1 MRNKICTQIVVG
13 ISVLILTSAAGAQDE
28 QWLQYHSERQ
38 AWRIVGDMEV
48 SNPKVVSDKPDGIEL
63 PDFTCD
69 EPFFALW
76 STPMVGAGGLW
87 MAFDRQNKQGRPYDL
102 LYIDSNGDC
111 NLADESAISSYEVD
125 DRDNS
130 QTSFFGPI
138 KIIFEGEDGPVT
150 YHINVEFYNFSSR
163 RNLYVRSAG
172 WYEGTI
178 NVAGAK
184 KHCVLIDQNVN
195 GTFDD
200 KSLEVHKSD
209 RIRIGRK
216 GNRDTRYVGNY
227 IEVDD
232 VLYQLEIA
240 RDGAY
245 IKLTKAEDVKFG
257 NIRLSETITEFSAG
271 GENGLFTL
279 KPEKGTGS
287 LPVGRY
293 RINYWAIEREDER
306 GNKWKMRSSLFS
318 QKGDFDIT
326 ADKETE
332 LSISE
337 PIISTLEA
345 TKSGSGY
352 SFSQN
357 LQGQLGERIE
367 LTRNGVQPPAPKLH
381 IKNKDGTYDRTF
393 SFKYG

>member
-1 MRNKICTQIVVG
+1 MRNKICIQIVVG
-13 ISVLILTSAAGAQDE
+13 ISLLILTSVAGAQDE

-48 SNPKVVSDKPDGIEL
+48 SNPKVVSDEPDGIEL

-87 MAFDRQNKQGRPYDL
+87 MAFDRQNKQGQPYDL
-102 LYIDSNGDC
+102 LY
-111 NLADESAISSYEVD
+111 
-125 DRDNS
+125 
-130 QTSFFGPI
+130 
-138 KIIFEGEDGPVT
+138 
-150 YHINVEFYNFSSR
+150 
-163 RNLYVRSAG
+163 
-172 WYEGTI
+172 
-178 NVAGAK
+178 
-184 KHCVLIDQNVN
+184 IDQNVN
-195 GTFDD
+195 GTFND
-200 KSLEVHKSD
+200 KSLEVHKCD
-209 RIRIGRK
+209 RIRIGKK

-227 IEVDD
+227 IEIDD
-232 VLYQLEIA
+232 VLYRPEIA

-245 IKLTKAEDVKFG
+245 IKLGKAEDVKFG

-293 RINYWAIEREDER
+293 RINYWAIERKDER

-332 LSISE
+332 LSIGE

-357 LQGQLGERIE
+357 LQGRLGVRIE
-367 LTRNGVQPPAPKLH
+367 LTRNGAQPPAPKLH
-381 IKNKDGTYDRTF
+381 IKNKDGSYDRSF
-393 SFKYG
+393 SFEYG